1 MVLQLV
7 LQSFNM
13 TITTFVG
20 QNIGARKTERVKQGI
35 FIAWVMCSAIILAG
49 SVWMNREGAL
59 LVSLFTDDAA
69 VITNG
74 AAMLKMFS
82 YAYWSLPVV
91 QILSGA
97 LRGAGK
103 SSIPMF
109 FMLSCFVVI
118 RQIYLA
124 ITVPM
129 THNLLVVIAGWP
141 LTWVLCAA
149 GMTVYFFPRR
159 LDEECGKAGSGIIVL
174 VTVQYLHSYRF
185 SIKFHKSGIQ
195 SPFLTKTRNE
205 LMTVEDGLYM
215 SGADRHSGKRGSYE

>member
-1 MVLQLV
+1 MGHVLDHD
-7 LQSFNM
+7 S
-13 TITTFVG
+13 G
-20 QNIGARKTERVKQGI
+20 RKRLDESGR
-35 FIAWVMCSAIILAG
+35 CSACEPVYRRCG
-49 SVWMNREGAL
+49 SYYQWRCNAEDVFLCL
-59 LVSLFTDDAA
+59 L
-69 VITNG
+69 
-74 AAMLKMFS
+74 
-82 YAYWSLPVV
+82 SLPVV

-149 GMTVYFFPRR
+149 GMTVYFFRA
-159 LDEECGKAGSGIIVL
+159 DWMKNAEKL
-174 VTVQYLHSYRF
+174 VQ
-185 SIKFHKSGIQ
+185 GQ
-195 SPFLTKTRNE
+195 
-205 LMTVEDGLYM
+205 
-215 SGADRHSGKRGSYE
+215 